1 MITRETAKPRYETMQ
16 LELHFA
22 EPVERL
28 MDNLVEVAERRRRRR
43 RRRTLMWL
51 CALVNYYCRRDF
63 AALRCDMD
71 RRHLLR
77 KPAAGASS
85 LSSTAPGSDV

>member
-43 RRRTLMWL
+43 RTLMWL
-51 CALVNYYCRRDF
+51 CALWSIIIVVEIS
-63 AALRCDMD
+63 
-71 RRHLLR
+71 LLFV
-77 KPAAGASS
+77 AIWIGAIY
-85 LSSTAPGSDV
+85 

>member
-16 LELHFA
+16 LELYFA

-43 RRRTLMWL
+43 RTLMWL
-51 CALVNYYCRRDF
+51 CALWSIIIVVEIS
-63 AALRCDMD
+63 
-71 RRHLLR
+71 LLFV
-77 KPAAGASS
+77 AIWIGAIY
-85 LSSTAPGSDV
+85 